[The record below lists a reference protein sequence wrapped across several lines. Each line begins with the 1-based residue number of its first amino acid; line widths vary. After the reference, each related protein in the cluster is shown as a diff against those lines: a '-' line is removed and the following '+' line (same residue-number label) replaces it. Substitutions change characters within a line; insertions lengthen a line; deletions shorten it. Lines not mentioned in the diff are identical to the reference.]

1 MRNFQVAIDGP
12 AGSGKSSISKIVSN
26 KLRFNHL
33 DTGAMYRAI
42 TLEAFN
48 RKIDISDESEFD
60 FLDEIDIEYNDGKM
74 YLNGIDVSSE
84 IRSSEVTNNVSVVSK
99 HKIVRDKMADLQRK
113 IASKGQVILDG
124 RDIGYNVLPNA
135 DLKIFLTASI
145 DERAKRRYLE
155 LLANNREADLTTLR
169 KEIIERDYED
179 SNRIH
184 SPLKKAEDAI
194 VLDTTNISMD
204 EVCDII
210 INLINE
216 RMK

>member
-48 RKIDISDESEFD
+48 RKIDIYDESKFD
-60 FLDEIDIEYNDGKM
+60 FLDDINIDYNDGKM

-99 HKIVRDKMADLQRK
+99 HKLVRDKMASLQRK
-113 IASKGQVILDG
+113 IASKGKVILDG

-155 LLANNREADLTTLR
+155 LIANNVEADLKTLR
-169 KEIIERDYED
+169 QEIIERDYED

-194 VLDTTNISMD
+194 VLDTTSISMD

>member
-48 RKIDISDESEFD
+48 RKIDISDESKFD

-169 KEIIERDYED
+169 KEIIERDDED